1 MVKHNNY
8 SINGNCYFFVV
19 VIASACKNK
28 QVVIVFF
35 FLMNIYKRDKPFF
48 GNICYI
54 NKNGR

>member
-8 SINGNCYFFVV
+8 SINGNCYFFV

-48 GNICYI
+48 GNICFI

>member
-8 SINGNCYFFVV
+8 SINGNCYFFV

-48 GNICYI
+48 GEYMFY
-54 NKNGR
+54 K